1 MSSRLVDDYPSL
13 PETFHS
19 GEEEE
24 KEEEGGGRRRKEEE
38 GGGGHPSIPPESK
51 NHKIQRIYL
60 RPIENH

>member
-1 MSSRLVDDYPSL
+1 L

-24 KEEEGGGRRRKEEE
+24 KEEEGGGRRRKE
-38 GGGGHPSIPPESK
+38 GGGHPSIPPESK